1 MVGWVRVQ
9 EREEEKDGE
18 RGVTRVREGREEKDI
33 LISFS
38 FPFFFMLINN
48 NNNNNILL

>member
-18 RGVTRVREGREEKDI
+18 RGLRAGGRRKEN
-33 LISFS
+33 FS
-38 FPFFFMLINN
+38 YFLLFKLNN
-48 NNNNNILL
+48 KTKI